1 MRVQASNELAKGTLS
16 LQGGYQ
22 VINQTD
28 NNVAWTLLM
37 AELDDAK
44 EYLTDLTN
52 QMATTG
58 RIDEAD
64 FATRLGDVY
73 AHLNRAW
80 HRRNQT
86 CKSTDEQRAQ
96 FTQSPQDLSPVDQKD
111 S

>member
-1 MRVQASNELAKGTLS
+1 MNLPRDTLS
-16 LQGGYQ
+16 LQGGYR

-37 AELDDAK
+37 DELDDAK

-58 RIDEAD
+58 RIDEGD
-64 FATRLGDVY
+64 FARHLGHVY

-80 HRRNQT
+80 HGRNRA
-86 CKSTDEQRAQ
+86 CESTDEQRAQ
-96 FTQSPQDLSPVDQKD
+96 FTQFPKDLSPVG
-111 S
+111 

>member
-1 MRVQASNELAKGTLS
+1 
-16 LQGGYQ
+16 

-37 AELDDAK
+37 DELDDAK

-58 RIDEAD
+58 RIDEGD
-64 FATRLGDVY
+64 FARHLGHVY

-80 HRRNQT
+80 HGRNQRRE
-86 CKSTDEQRAQ
+86 STDEQRAQ
-96 FTQSPQDLSPVDQKD
+96 FTQFPKDLSLLG
-111 S
+111 